1 MSDSSQM
8 QPGWYYAQ
16 GDAPGTQRYWD
27 GTQWVGA
34 PQPVGG
40 AVDGGGGAVMGAAGA
55 PVEFG
60 PRAMAWLV
68 DTFPY
73 FVVAFIANFFN
84 GASDSGIS
92 LIGGFLGLLG
102 VAYLLFN
109 KGYKMGTTGQSIGK
123 GMQNTKLVSD
133 ATGQPIG
140 IGLAIARLFVSWLSL
155 VLCLFPYILD
165 HLWPLWD
172 GEKKRLIDKIF
183 KTSVVPA

>member
-40 AVDGGGGAVMGAAGA
+40 AVEGAGGAAMSAAGA

-60 PRAMAWLV
+60 PRAMGWLV
-68 DTFPY
+68 DVLPAWILAW
-73 FVVAFIANFFN
+73 VGNFML
-84 GASDSGIS
+84 GRSGIVS
-92 LIGGFLGLLG
+92 ILGFLLILG
-102 VAYLLFN
+102 SLGYVLFN
-109 KGYKMGTTGQSIGK
+109 KGFKMGGTGQSIGK

-133 ATGQPIG
+133 DTGQPIG
-140 IGLAIARLFVSWLSL
+140 VGMGFARLGLSFAAIVVTCGLA
-155 VLCLFPYILD
+155 YIVD

-172 GEKKRLIDKIF
+172 PEKKRLLDKIL
-183 KTSVVPA
+183 KTSVVSA